1 MADFNL
7 LKIWINYLCIV
18 SLKYSIGRLNLK
30 ICRNFKAFCP
40 HFGPWNEHIV
50 KIAGFAGVK
59 DTYCINKSLFSS
71 LMFLCI

>member
-30 ICRNFKAFCP
+30 ICRNFKAICP
-40 HFGPWNEHIV
+40 HFGPWNEHIAV
-50 KIAGFAGVK
+50 IAGFNDVY
-59 DTYCINKSLFSS
+59 DR
-71 LMFLCI
+71 FLVFACFVYAICH